1 MSDNFKDTFKLH
13 KCVCVCFGEG
23 REQIGHLTGI
33 RGLPTCFSL
42 SNCLTTL
49 TLFTPLVPPRLE
61 PLEAAVGGLL
71 PVTPNAISANSLIQR
86 VTKSLLV
93 WVFKG
98 IKVLWRTGMVLQR
111 NSTAVLWSLVIST
124 ARWGTKPNRKT
135 KNAARKIH
143 KFPSLP
149 CKTRSLERSNP
160 TSAKMGQMGLSPKRC
175 SNSQR
180 RDLAFNAKCKPS
192 T

>member
-23 REQIGHLTGI
+23 REHNWTLD
-33 RGLPTCFSL
+33 RNSRSATCFSL

-98 IKVLWRTGMVLQR
+98 IKVL
-111 NSTAVLWSLVIST
+111 
-124 ARWGTKPNRKT
+124 
-135 KNAARKIH
+135 
-143 KFPSLP
+143 
-149 CKTRSLERSNP
+149 
-160 TSAKMGQMGLSPKRC
+160 
-175 SNSQR
+175 
-180 RDLAFNAKCKPS
+180 
-192 T
+192 

>member
-1 MSDNFKDTFKLH
+1 MQATEQPLLKSKKKKKKQKKLTANFCRILVLSFPCKSAKTLASVSYESSSRERGLCQIISKTRSSFTSV
-13 KCVCVCFGEG
+13 CVCVLG
-23 REQIGHLTGI
+23 RGGNTIGHLTGI

-98 IKVLWRTGMVLQR
+98 IKVL
-111 NSTAVLWSLVIST
+111 
-124 ARWGTKPNRKT
+124 
-135 KNAARKIH
+135 
-143 KFPSLP
+143 
-149 CKTRSLERSNP
+149 
-160 TSAKMGQMGLSPKRC
+160 
-175 SNSQR
+175 
-180 RDLAFNAKCKPS
+180 
-192 T
+192 